1 MGEHQSAKT
10 SRPPSCVTVLA
21 SFGLHTNRMMDGFVW
36 QSRSLLGATEF
47 CDKRDQDERPD
58 FAESLDELNN
68 FSIALGV
75 FLWLAGMLA
84 LVPQHIKMWRTK
96 NSAGLSFYM
105 LFLSNIC
112 QFSAVL
118 NAFILKFPQF
128 QACFETGILDCTPSL
143 LTLYQ
148 LLGAWVATFPV
159 FVWFLLFFHRTP
171 EFKTDPK
178 QMDRDW
184 LIARA
189 LFIGFIFY
197 ALVMSGIGILMLWVF
212 GECGSPTLN
221 YGWGVGI
228 LATAV
233 TFIQWSPQIW
243 KTWKLKAVG
252 AFSIL
257 TLAIQAP
264 GTMVVVYF
272 LLFVASEDVSTW
284 LSYFTA
290 GVQQLVLLALLL
302 YFEFWYSRRHGKAVA
317 LSEEETMPI
326 SIQTTKDVEGR
337 GTDEDTARET
347 ENEGEIA
354 KGKEERVDRYSDF

>member
-1 MGEHQSAKT
+1 ME
-10 SRPPSCVTVLA
+10 
-21 SFGLHTNRMMDGFVW
+21 GFVW

-47 CDKRDQDERPD
+47 CDKKDQDERPD

-128 QACFETGILDCTPSL
+128 QACFETGILDCTPK
-143 LTLYQ
+143 
-148 LLGAWVATFPV
+148 
-159 FVWFLLFFHRTP
+159 
-171 EFKTDPK
+171 FKTDPK

-197 ALVMSGIGILMLWVF
+197 ALIMSGIGILMLWVF

-272 LLFVASEDVSTW
+272 LLFVASED
-284 LSYFTA
+284 
-290 GVQQLVLLALLL
+290 QLVLLALLL
-302 YFEFWYSRRHGKAVA
+302 YFEFWYSRRHGKKAVA

-354 KGKEERVDRYSDF
+354 KGKEERVDRYSGL